1 MNEFIENTEMR
12 PPNTDPDRETRYNWE
27 CPEILEHWETNT
39 MAENCYKEYFF
50 KYGERSESNNNSNSH
65 RKSSMTLTQNNK
77 KSTER
82 QGPKYRVMLI
92 HRAVYPNKILKIC
105 CGFDFTIFLTDEGSV
120 WAWGNGAAGC
130 LGQLSSKSELE
141 PKRIDHGFFEC
152 AKDPKK
158 NNRVED
164 IEVGHSHCLAVN
176 KSRMLF
182 SWGSGQNGVL
192 GLGDRNSRQTPNFID
207 GIPGGIK
214 SISAGNNHS
223 ACITE
228 NSLVYT
234 WGLGASGR
242 LGHGTDETLL
252 TPCKVDQ
259 IESESIVSISCGYDY
274 TLFTNITGFVFACG
288 DSSCKKLA
296 LNPQF
301 GLNCIYT
308 PNVIAQKNEFYNM
321 VDICAGF
328 DHSLALKES
337 GMLFAWGS
345 TEKGKLGV
353 GKIYIN
359 EVSLPQAIQ
368 VKNKNTPDKL
378 VFFKDNLDSNKI
390 DLQKNTKLSA
400 VISRSYDHNTNF
412 GAKLMTADKFLGFVI
427 ENIEYFGLSW
437 TDGDRLECETIVL
450 YRFSSITRDN
460 VIREM
465 IHLVE
470 ARLERG
476 ETSNADEKKAKRFIQ
491 SYGIRM
497 NRSKDILP
505 VKKQNISNINYTPAT
520 QSNKRAN
527 HLIVDCLECTD
538 GNTFFRSSDGTLL
551 CCGDVMMDGS
561 VLETVGGMQVNDTT
575 YNVRPVKEMTEKIKF
590 IACGGNH
597 VIAIDSYNR
606 TWTWGDNGHY
616 QCGISQE
623 GRVDVPTL
631 IPELEALTIVS
642 ASASRATSFFVSDMG
657 ILYGCGTSE
666 CGNLGAN
673 NRESNYVIY
682 KAESIHCPPIIHIA
696 AGDTHTVAIT
706 K

>member
-1 MNEFIENTEMR
+1 MI
-12 PPNTDPDRETRYNWE
+12 DP
-27 CPEILEHWETNT
+27 
-39 MAENCYKEYFF
+39 
-50 KYGERSESNNNSNSH
+50 
-65 RKSSMTLTQNNK
+65 
-77 KSTER
+77 
-82 QGPKYRVMLI
+82 
-92 HRAVYPNKILKIC
+92 
-105 CGFDFTIFLTDEGSV
+105 
-120 WAWGNGAAGC
+120 
-130 LGQLSSKSELE
+130 
-141 PKRIDHGFFEC
+141 GFFESP
-152 AKDPKK
+152 KDPKK
-158 NNRVED
+158 NNRVID

-223 ACITE
+223 VCITDAG
-228 NSLVYT
+228 LVYT

-242 LGHGTDETLL
+242 LGHGSDETHL

-259 IESESIVSISCGYDY
+259 IESETIVSISCGYDY

-308 PNVIAQKNEFYNM
+308 PNVIAQKNEFFNI
-321 VDICAGF
+321 VSVCAGF

-353 GKIYIN
+353 GKIYIA

-368 VKNKNTPDKL
+368 VKKENTPDKL
-378 VFFKDNLDSNKI
+378 VFFKDNLLSSNKI
-390 DLQKNTKLSA
+390 DLQKNSKLRA
-400 VISRSYDHNTNF
+400 DIRKSYETYTNY
-412 GAKLMTADKFLGFVI
+412 GTNSMTADEFRNFAI
-427 ENIEYFGLSW
+427 DNIKNFGLWW
-437 TDGDRLECETIVL
+437 TDGDRLECETIVAFRL
-450 YRFSSITRDN
+450 PRITKDS

-465 IHLVE
+465 IHLLE

-476 ETSNADEKKAKRFIQ
+476 ETSNADQKKTKKFIQ
-491 SYGIRM
+491 SYGIGLH
-497 NRSKDILP
+497 RSMDILAC
-505 VKKQNISNINYTPAT
+505 KKQNISHVNYIPDSHA
-520 QSNKRAN
+520 KLRAK
-527 HLIVDCLECTD
+527 HLIVDCIECTN

-551 CCGDVMMDGS
+551 CCGDALMDGS
-561 VLETVGGMQVNDTT
+561 DEETYRAAQVNDTT
-575 YNVRPVKEMTEKIKF
+575 YNVRRVKEMTEKIKF
-590 IACGGNH
+590 VACGSNH
-597 VIAIDSYNR
+597 VIAIDSRNK

-616 QCGISQE
+616 QCGIFQE
-623 GRVDVPTL
+623 GRVKVPTV
-631 IPELEALTIVS
+631 IPELEGLTIVT
-642 ASASRATSFFVSDMG
+642 ASASRAVSFFVSDMG

-673 NRESNYVIY
+673 KRDSNYVLY
-682 KAESIHCPPIIHIA
+682 NVNLLKVWLSLNLETASEVGH
-696 AGDTHTVAIT
+696 
-706 K
+706 